1 MHAKFFKILRRLVLL
16 VLGLFLTL
24 EAVLWLFARTPV
36 EPLKRL
42 DLSNQIPGLKKEVR
56 VTFDRHVAR
65 YLDDKN
71 GSKPPGTVRI
81 LCLGGAGTLSML
93 QNAEDTWWGQL
104 GRMLQKQ
111 GLKVEVAAWGQEK
124 AGIVASTPVAGQLM
138 EEWHP
143 DLVIGNFGFDDVVSQ
158 PVKYTYRPDKAQ
170 HLPPPSRSAGWK
182 QAVLTVSQ
190 TARLGRLWARN
201 NEAAALQN
209 QLGRPDHYK
218 EVFENVKKSVGKSPF
233 VVPPARPDDHDPLK
247 EYLDGW
253 KILESLAKR
262 HGATLVMTGEAALDS
277 ASLTGQQAENLLAWS
292 TVEGGV
298 PLRQTIPFRPS
309 PVWVEQEMERY
320 AAAARELASEL
331 KVTWFNLNS
340 AIPHDPDHFF
350 SDVQLTDK
358 GAAAAAGELLPVM
371 APLISSG
378 PGPKVP
384 EKESP
389 PGGRQ
394 R

>member
-1 MHAKFFKILRRLVLL
+1 MHSLLFKILRRTVLAL
-16 VLGLFLTL
+16 LGLFLVL
-24 EAVLWLFARTPV
+24 EAVLWLFVRTPV

-42 DLSNQIPGLKKEVR
+42 DLSNSIPGLKKEVR

-81 LCLGGAGTLSML
+81 LCLGGSGTLSML

-138 EEWHP
+138 EEWRP

-158 PVKYTYRPDKAQ
+158 PVKYTYRPDKARR
-170 HLPPPSRSAGWK
+170 LPPAAQSSGWK

-190 TARLGRLWARN
+190 TARLGRLWSRN
-201 NEAAALQN
+201 NEAAVLQN
-209 QLGRPDHYK
+209 QLGRPDRYR
-218 EVFENVKKSVGKSPF
+218 EVFENVKKSIAKSPF
-233 VVPPARPDDHDPLK
+233 VNPPARPYDNDPLK

-277 ASLTGQQAENLLAWS
+277 ASLTEQQAENLLAWS

-298 PLRQTIPFRPS
+298 PSKQTVPFRPS

-320 AAAARELASEL
+320 AAAARDLASEL
-331 KVTWFNLNS
+331 KVTWFNLNGTV
-340 AIPHDPDHFF
+340 PRDPDHFF

-358 GAAAAAGELLPVM
+358 GAAAAAGELLPVIEPFLR
-371 APLISSG
+371 ARGG
-378 PGPKVP
+378 P
-384 EKESP
+384 
-389 PGGRQ
+389 
-394 R
+394 